1 MERTHLDLHS
11 KSKSIQVP
19 TNASELPFR
28 KRRQVCWSGPTQHP
42 FHTCT
47 RLGSE
52 KPKGQMVL
60 WISYK
65 QRTEFHLKVDIKLW
79 CRLAETQKQG
89 HLRAL
94 GSLGPVPNEQ
104 VLTWKKLPTP
114 RSCRQELLRGVDV
127 LNPPQESSVQPC
139 TPNHCVLCAVP

>member
-1 MERTHLDLHS
+1 
-11 KSKSIQVP
+11 
-19 TNASELPFR
+19 
-28 KRRQVCWSGPTQHP
+28 
-42 FHTCT
+42 
-47 RLGSE
+47 
-52 KPKGQMVL
+52 MVL

-65 QRTEFHLKVDIKLW
+65 RRTEFHLKVDIKLW

-114 RSCRQELLRGVDV
+114 WSCRQELLRGVDV
-127 LNPPQESSVQPC
+127 LNPPQESSVQPAHQ
-139 TPNHCVLCAVP
+139 TTVFCVLFHSKENQTVTF